1 MRNWEYAELSKKAK
15 EYGGPKKFYAEYG
28 DEKFNEGRIVG
39 EDIGE
44 SRGEIKGF
52 IEGGA
57 LTIIIGGI
65 ALAVMKLKDYRAKKT
80 AEKIAV
86 SREKSEAVAK
96 EYLARAEY
104 ADVEDLCEED
114 YEDDE

>member
-1 MRNWEYAELSKKAK
+1 MKKWDYSELSKEAK
-15 EYGGPKKFYAEYG
+15 KHGGREKFLAEYG

-39 EDIGE
+39 EEIGE

-104 ADVEDLCEED
+104 ADVEDYGEED